1 MTDKDEL
8 RKNELRKKRKQYQ
21 LNTEIRKAIQE
32 ITEGSLV
39 LVTRS
44 NLQANGQNAA
54 TYLPLQ
60 SSNYLL
66 RDPS

>member
-1 MTDKDEL
+1 MVTDKDEL
-8 RKNELRKKRKQYQ
+8 RKKELREKRKQYQ

-44 NLQANGQNAA
+44 KLQANEQDA
-54 TYLPLQ
+54 TA
-60 SSNYLL
+60 
-66 RDPS
+66 

>member
-8 RKNELRKKRKQYQ
+8 RKKELRKKRKQYQ

-44 NLQANGQNAA
+44 KLQANEQDA
-54 TYLPLQ
+54 TA
-60 SSNYLL
+60 
-66 RDPS
+66 